1 MSGPALAVTITAI
14 VAIVVVI
21 IAIIVSMCV
30 LADRLARIPD
40 SKVTIADT
48 GRAIGAILGAVIKA
62 VIAIFTGRP

>member
-1 MSGPALAVTITAI
+1 MSGPVLAVTITAI
-14 VAIVVVI
+14 ISTVVVI
-21 IAIIVSMCV
+21 IAMCV

-62 VIAIFTGRP
+62 VITIFTGRP